1 MSATVST
8 LPLNASAAP
17 VQAQEAEIRRV
28 FELHAA
34 SARRLRTSTVEQRIA
49 RLKRLR
55 EVLLAHREEVV
66 EAGVADFRRP
76 AVEIEMTELMP
87 VLMDISDTCR
97 KLKKWLKP
105 RRIRATA
112 MMFGTR
118 AWTRYEARGRCLI
131 IAPWNYPVT
140 LTLGPLV
147 PAVACGNAVMVKT
160 SEVAPNFSPFAAKY
174 FQGTYLLG
182 MAAAKLSKT
191 GKLGSVSAF
200 AIPELITSI
209 NAFTLGAQA
218 VNPDVEVSVVW
229 VNSWFDPAK
238 EQEAAKA
245 LMAQN
250 CDVIFSNAQD
260 TPSVISACEEA
271 GVYAFNL
278 NSSMK
283 KYAEKTY
290 LGCVAT
296 DWSPFFTASVDAHL
310 AGSFKGANT
319 FLGVEDKVV
328 QVVDWNPAIPADTMA
343 RIKETEA
350 KIADGSFSP
359 FTGPITKAD
368 GSEAVAS
375 GATMADA
382 EIVAMDW
389 HVKGVTT
396 PLPK

>member
-1 MSATVST
+1 MDTLTRRTLMKGVAAAGFAGVLGHRVALAADEPLGIALVVPSPIGDVGWGHALAAGLEPIKAAYGDKVKVTVLENIPEGPDADRIMNKVVADGNKFLVAGSFGYQNGA
-8 LPLNASAAP
+8 LQLA
-17 VQAQEAEIRRV
+17 RRNPDV
-28 FELHAA
+28 SVLHA
-34 SARRLRTSTVEQRIA
+34 SGFQ
-49 RLKRLR
+49 
-55 EVLLAHREEVV
+55 
-66 EAGVADFRRP
+66 
-76 AVEIEMTELMP
+76 
-87 VLMDISDTCR
+87 
-97 KLKKWLKP
+97 
-105 RRIRATA
+105 
-112 MMFGTR
+112 
-118 AWTRYEARGRCLI
+118 
-131 IAPWNYPVT
+131 
-140 LTLGPLV
+140 
-147 PAVACGNAVMVKT
+147 
-160 SEVAPNFSPFAAKY
+160 VAPNFSPFAAKY

-182 MAAAKLSKT
+182 MAAAALSKT

-245 LMAQN
+245 LMAQK

-283 KYAEKTY
+283 KYAEKKY

-296 DWSPFFTASVDAHL
+296 DWSPYFKASVDAHM
-310 AGSFKGANT
+310 AGTFKGANA
-319 FLGVEDKVV
+319 FLGVADKVV
-328 QVVDWNPAIPADTMA
+328 KVVDWSADIPAETMA
-343 RIKETEA
+343 KIKESEA

-368 GSEAVAS
+368 GSAGVAAGS
-375 GATMADA
+375 TMTDA

-389 HVKGVTT
+389 HVKGVST

>member
-1 MSATVST
+1 MSNDFTRRT
-8 LPLNASAAP
+8 LMKSAAVAGLATAFAGRSAFAADEP
-17 VQAQEAEIRRV
+17 LGIALVVPSPIGDVGWGHALAAGIDPIKAAYGDKVKVTVIENISEGPDADRIMNKTVADGNRFLIAGSFGYQNGALQIARRNPKV
-28 FELHAA
+28 TVLHA
-34 SARRLRTSTVEQRIA
+34 SGFQ
-49 RLKRLR
+49 
-55 EVLLAHREEVV
+55 
-66 EAGVADFRRP
+66 
-76 AVEIEMTELMP
+76 
-87 VLMDISDTCR
+87 
-97 KLKKWLKP
+97 
-105 RRIRATA
+105 
-112 MMFGTR
+112 
-118 AWTRYEARGRCLI
+118 
-131 IAPWNYPVT
+131 
-140 LTLGPLV
+140 
-147 PAVACGNAVMVKT
+147 
-160 SEVAPNFSPFAAKY
+160 VAPNFSPFAAKY

-182 MAAAKLSKT
+182 MAAAAVSKT

-200 AIPELITSI
+200 AIPELITSV

-218 VNPDVEVSVVW
+218 VRPDIEVSVVW

-245 LMAQN
+245 LISQG

-290 LGCVAT
+290 LGCIAT
-296 DWSPFFTASVDAHL
+296 DWSPFFKASVDAHL
-310 AGSFKGANT
+310 AGTFKGAT
-319 FLGVEDKVV
+319 AFLGVADKVV
-328 QVVDWNPAIPADTMA
+328 EVVDWNPAIPADTMSK
-343 RIKETEA
+343 IKEIEA

-368 GSEAVAS
+368 GSEGAAS
-375 GATMADA
+375 GATLTDA
-382 EIVAMDW
+382 QIVAMDW

>member
-1 MSATVST
+1 MLTNLTRRTLMKGAAVSGLAGALGGRVAFAADEPLGITLVVPSPIGDVGWGHALAAGLEPVKAAYGDKVKVTVIE
-8 LPLNASAAP
+8 NI
-17 VQAQEAEIRRV
+17 QEGPDADRIMTKTVADGNKFLIAGSFGYQNGALQIARRNPDV
-28 FELHAA
+28 TVLHA
-34 SARRLRTSTVEQRIA
+34 SGFQ
-49 RLKRLR
+49 
-55 EVLLAHREEVV
+55 
-66 EAGVADFRRP
+66 
-76 AVEIEMTELMP
+76 
-87 VLMDISDTCR
+87 
-97 KLKKWLKP
+97 
-105 RRIRATA
+105 
-112 MMFGTR
+112 
-118 AWTRYEARGRCLI
+118 
-131 IAPWNYPVT
+131 
-140 LTLGPLV
+140 
-147 PAVACGNAVMVKT
+147 
-160 SEVAPNFSPFAAKY
+160 VAPNFSPFAAKY

-182 MAAAKLSKT
+182 MAAAALSKT

-200 AIPELITSI
+200 AIPELITSV

-218 VNPDVEVSVVW
+218 VKPDIEVSVVW

-245 LMAQN
+245 LMAQK

-260 TPSVISACEEA
+260 TPSVISACEDA
-271 GVYAFNL
+271 GVYGFNL

-296 DWSPFFTASVDAHL
+296 DWSPFFKASVDAHI
-310 AGSFKGANT
+310 AGTFKGANA
-319 FLGVEDKVV
+319 FLGVADKVV
-328 QVVDWNPAIPADTMA
+328 KVVDWNPDIPADVMTK
-343 RIKETEA
+343 IKEIEA

-368 GSEAVAS
+368 GSEGVAA
-375 GATMADA
+375 GATLTDS